1 MSLKLRVIGPSTT
14 FAVVVVLLV
23 SAAAA
28 AARPTVTLTPAC
40 HDGTNPYA
48 FTVSLSGFPPSLP
61 FDARVRYSDINH
73 DYIGLIA
80 TDAAGAYGPVG
91 FGALTP
97 LGRVSATIT
106 ASIDGASQT
115 FTADLSNPC
124 FPPLGLRRAMC
135 GDGNYRTYGFHRVQ
149 DCYSYIERLEH
160 GRSTPTL
167 TLIPACE
174 QATAPF
180 GFTVLVLGLPPGT
193 SLTSSL
199 SYAGQSLQAT
209 LPSDRFGVVGPFTF
223 TSPLPVGDV
232 TATVTGG
239 GQTLTA
245 TLNNPCITR

>member
-1 MSLKLRVIGPSTT
+1 MFALPSLMPTGTATGHKESNMSLKLRVIGPSTT

-73 DYIGLIA
+73 DYVGLIA

-106 ASIDGASQT
+106 ATIDGASQT

-135 GDGNYRTYGFHRVQ
+135 GDGELPDLRIPPGPGLLFVHRAT
-149 DCYSYIERLEH
+149 
-160 GRSTPTL
+160 GARSLNPHAHPDPGMRAGHRRRSDSRFWCSGCRPEPRSPVPSAMPVSHCRPL
-167 TLIPACE
+167 SR
-174 QATAPF
+174 ATA
-180 GFTVLVLGLPPGT
+180 LA
-193 SLTSSL
+193 SSDP
-199 SYAGQSLQAT
+199 SHSPHHCRSAT
-209 LPSDRFGVVGPFTF
+209 
-223 TSPLPVGDV
+223 
-232 TATVTGG
+232 
-239 GQTLTA
+239 
-245 TLNNPCITR
+245 